1 MPAMRVLT
9 AGFKTEQA
17 EMLGERARIAG
28 HTVVSGATLQTIKV
42 LLASARPEMVLLSD
56 RAPKALSAWLSK
68 MSADLPEL
76 LVCDVEE
83 ACEVFAVDASVQP
96 PPVHQERS
104 TRVPRA
110 SLPATTSTTL
120 PAETKAL
127 NPTPTGS
134 AESGADLDRKLS
146 EVRFADYHRVLEIER
161 GASTYLVRTAY
172 ERLSACYAPEN
183 WPSAL
188 VADELLQLQ
197 EIQSGLRDALAL
209 LGQPKFQALY
219 EDALNVRDSH
229 PIR

>member
-1 MPAMRVLT
+1 MPAMRILT

-56 RAPKALSAWLSK
+56 RAPKALSTWLSK

-96 PPVHQERS
+96 PLVHQERS

-110 SLPATTSTTL
+110 SLPAITSTTL
-120 PAETKAL
+120 PAEPKAL

-134 AESGADLDRKLS
+134 ADLDRKLS

-197 EIQSGLRDALAL
+197 EIQRGLRDALAL